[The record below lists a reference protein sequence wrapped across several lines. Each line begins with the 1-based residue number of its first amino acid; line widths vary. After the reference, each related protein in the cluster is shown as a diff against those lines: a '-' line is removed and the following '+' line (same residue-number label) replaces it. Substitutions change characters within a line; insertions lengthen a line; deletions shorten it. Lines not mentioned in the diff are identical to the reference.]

1 MSFRPYLESLI
12 ERDARLRTYC
22 AWNFKMCRANKVRLG
37 NVPEQGALDDPPRGG
52 LFSARSDAGQCTWLA
67 RSFLALHEACVRSSY
82 S

>member
-12 ERDARLRTYC
+12 ERDSRPRTYC
-22 AWNFKMCRANKVRLG
+22 TMEFQDMSCKQSEAG